1 VKGGKPPLVH
11 ITVAHM
17 WRLTQNGQLLKKNLL
32 GWLRFSRT
40 PDIFFPT
47 TDGAP
52 PHHKKTFLKK
62 GILFVLRKIKK

>member
-1 VKGGKPPLVH
+1 
-11 ITVAHM
+11 VAAYSK
-17 WRLTQNGQLLKKNLL
+17 WSVAKKNLL

-62 GILFVLRKIKK
+62 GILFALRKIKN